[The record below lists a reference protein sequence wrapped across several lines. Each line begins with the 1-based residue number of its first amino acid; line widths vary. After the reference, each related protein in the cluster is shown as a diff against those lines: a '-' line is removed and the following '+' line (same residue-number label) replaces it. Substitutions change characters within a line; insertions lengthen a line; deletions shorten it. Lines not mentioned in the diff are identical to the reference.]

1 MVQPQEP
8 GRAGSMMRG
17 ASLETRAVESV
28 SSESV
33 AGDSISESGPGSD
46 NQECVN
52 QWLRGLKAQGL
63 QERCRKP
70 SVVHN
75 VIV

>member
-1 MVQPQEP
+1 
-8 GRAGSMMRG
+8 MMRG

-46 NQECVN
+46 NQSVN
-52 QWLRGLKAQGL
+52 HWLIGLKAQGL